1 VTPPGRRPV
10 VIEAPSNLGLSPP
23 EPGSVPGV
31 YKLAGALRECRLPA
45 RIAASDGGVVV
56 PPRYRADWDG
66 QTVRNREAIAS
77 YSPRLADRIIAT
89 LDGGGFPVV
98 LGGDCSILLGA
109 MSALRRR
116 GRYGLIFVD
125 GHLDFRHP
133 GNSPNVRAAAGEDL
147 ALVTGRGASELV
159 DLEELRPY
167 VQDTDV
173 QVLGARDA
181 DEHSDEVRAA
191 GIGLATVSELRRIGF
206 RRASEQAIARLQRQ
220 GVDGFWIHL
229 DLDVVDS
236 ALLPA
241 VDSPEPAGL
250 SFDELRALLVP
261 LLASRLAVGI
271 EVTIFDPDLDE
282 SGQQAAVVTDLLV
295 AAFEASGRAAAL
307 PPTLRHTT
315 TREAASGPPSVAPK
329 PAEEP

>member
-1 VTPPGRRPV
+1 M
-10 VIEAPSNLGLSPP
+10 
-23 EPGSVPGV
+23 
-31 YKLAGALRECRLPA
+31 RECRLSA

-66 QTVRNREAIAS
+66 QTVRNRDAIAS
-77 YSPRLADRIIAT
+77 YSRRLADRIVVT

-125 GHLDFRHP
+125 GHLDFRHL

-147 ALVTGRGASELV
+147 ALVTGRGTSELV
-159 DLEELRPY
+159 DLEGPRPY
-167 VQDTDV
+167 VRDTDV
-173 QVLGARDA
+173 HALGARDA
-181 DEHSDEVRAA
+181 DEHTDEVRAA

-206 RRASEQAIARLQRQ
+206 RGASEQAIARLQRQ

-261 LLASRLAVGI
+261 LLSSRLAVGL

-282 SGQQAAVVTDLLV
+282 SGRQAAAVTDMLV
-295 AAFEASGRAAAL
+295 AAFEASVRAAPL
-307 PPTLRHTT
+307 PLASRHAAN
-315 TREAASGPPSVAPK
+315 RETVARPPAP
-329 PAEEP
+329 PNLEET

>member
-1 VTPPGRRPV
+1 MTPPGHRPV

-23 EPGSVPGV
+23 QPGSVPGV

-77 YSPRLADRIIAT
+77 YSRRLADRIVAT

-109 MSALRRR
+109 MIALRRR
-116 GRYGLIFVD
+116 GRHGLIFLD

-147 ALVTGRGASELV
+147 ALATGRGASELV

-167 VQDTDV
+167 VRDRDV
-173 QVLGARDA
+173 QALGARDA
-181 DEHSDEVRAA
+181 DEHTDEVRAT

-206 RRASEQAIARLQRQ
+206 RGASEEAIARLQQQ

-250 SFDELRALLVP
+250 SFDELRALLMP
-261 LLASRLAVGI
+261 LLSSRLAVGL

-282 SGQQAAVVTDLLV
+282 SGRQAAAVTDMLV
-295 AAFEASGRAAAL
+295 AAFEASGRAVPL
-307 PPTLRHTT
+307 PPTSRHAPN
-315 TREAASGPPSVAPK
+315 REAASGPPVMAPN
-329 PAEEP
+329 PVEEM